1 MLQAVIFDFDGVI
14 TDSEILHLRA
24 FNEVLKQFGIELP
37 TKDYYREYLGLTDL
51 DCFNLVAQQNELGLD
66 NGAIRELV
74 RRKNEIFEDLAESEG
89 RTIEGVP
96 EFLRMLHGN
105 DVPMAICSGALLAEI
120 ELLLEQAKL
129 RHFFSVIVS
138 AEQVKKGKPDPAGF
152 LLALR
157 KLNEGRKDP
166 IGAEQC
172 IVVEDSRWGLE
183 AARRAGMHTVAVT
196 NSYGP
201 EQLTLA
207 EKIVARLDALSIGD
221 LQNLCA

>member
-1 MLQAVIFDFDGVI
+1 MLRAVIFDFDGVI
-14 TDSEILHLRA
+14 TDSEVLHLRA

-37 TKDYYREYLGLTDL
+37 TKDYYKEYLGLTDI
-51 DCFNLVAQQNELGLD
+51 DCFNLVAEQNELGVD

-74 RRKNEIFEDLAESEG
+74 RRKNEIFEDLAQSEG

-96 EFLRMLHGN
+96 EFLRMLHSS

-138 AEQVKKGKPDPAGF
+138 AEQVQKGKPDPAGF
-152 LLALR
+152 LLALQ
-157 KLNEGRKDP
+157 KLNGGRKDP

-183 AARRAGMHTVAVT
+183 AARRAKMHTIAVT

-207 EKIVARLDALSIGD
+207 EKIVARLDALSISD
-221 LQNLCA
+221 LRALCG